1 MSLDNPCGAGS
12 ARHTRSCSSPLVL
25 SLRRVQRGHGHR
37 EARVVSC
44 FWAVGSLPSIR
55 EGFRISSPRPE
66 RLLAAL
72 CSRSPTR
79 LSCGT
84 PCWLGQQCTPGW
96 QRWYTLL
103 RGHKEQGTMNLLVY
117 PLSEFLSITLPA
129 HHREHSDS
137 QYPRLPPT
145 TKAPKAQQSHSAVTC
160 EHFQTPA
167 WPHLQPHSTCC
178 AGSTQPAPRRRR

>member
-1 MSLDNPCGAGS
+1 MVFNLSQKGLCKGQKLDNGYEPQDLFFLSTKWWSFQFTVMSLDNPCGAGS

-25 SLRRVQRGHGHR
+25 SSRRVQRGHGHR

-44 FWAVGSLPSIR
+44 LWAVGSLPSIR

-79 LSCGT
+79 LSYGM

-96 QRWYTLL
+96 QRWYT
-103 RGHKEQGTMNLLVY
+103 
-117 PLSEFLSITLPA
+117 
-129 HHREHSDS
+129 
-137 QYPRLPPT
+137 
-145 TKAPKAQQSHSAVTC
+145 
-160 EHFQTPA
+160 
-167 WPHLQPHSTCC
+167 LQPHSTCC
-178 AGSTQPAPRRRR
+178 AGSTQPAPRRRRRS